1 MYSSGVS
8 VRVAELADD
17 AAQQAGDA
25 LAEAGRTD
33 AGELALD
40 EAAQLLEQQGAN
52 PFRCRAYKRAAELV
66 RSLERPVAAI
76 WREEGEQG
84 LLRLPG
90 IGPHLMHA
98 LRDLVQNG
106 RLGMVERL
114 RGESDPVALLSSLPG
129 IGERTAERLHSELG
143 IETLWDLEHAAQAG
157 RLARVG
163 LGPKRTSGLRDCL
176 AQRLGRPRT
185 PPQATTPTTPAPPE
199 PPVAEL
205 LDVDREYCDKAAAG
219 LLHRI
224 APRRHNPHH
233 EAWLP
238 VLHTH
243 RHTHRAVD
251 PPGSHGERHYTAL
264 FSNTPQAHKLHKNH
278 DWVVLYYH
286 DDDGHDGGAPH
297 ERQCTVVTARSGP
310 LTGQRV
316 VRGREGE
323 CARYYE
329 EAARS
334 SAPVPDA
341 RTEAR
346 PDGRGDDGRSDDD
359 AQQRLALG

>member
-1 MYSSGVS
+1 MSEIPNAE
-8 VRVAELADD
+8 VAD
-17 AAQQAGDA
+17 
-25 LAEAGRTD
+25 R
-33 AGELALD
+33 LD

-52 PFRCRAYKRAAELV
+52 PFRCRAYQRAAAFV

-76 WREEGEQG
+76 WREEGEEG

-106 RLGMVERL
+106 RLGMVDRL
-114 RGESDPVALLSSLPG
+114 RGETDPVALLSSLPG
-129 IGERTAERLHSELG
+129 IGERTAERLHTELG
-143 IETLWDLEHAAQAG
+143 IETLWDLEHAARAG
-157 RLARVG
+157 RLARLG
-163 LGPKRTSGLRDCL
+163 FGPKRTSGLRDCL
-176 AQRLGRPRT
+176 AQRLGRART
-185 PPQATTPTTPAPPE
+185 PLEPPAAAPPE

-243 RHTHRAVD
+243 RVLER
-251 PPGSHGERHYTAL
+251 PGAHADRHYTAL
-264 FSNTPQAHKLHKNH
+264 FSNTAQAHKLHKTH

-286 DDDGHDGGAPH
+286 DDVHDDRHDGHAGGEPH

-310 LTGQRV
+310 LTGRRV

-334 SAPVPDA
+334 APAP
-341 RTEAR
+341 R
-346 PDGRGDDGRSDDD
+346 DGDDD